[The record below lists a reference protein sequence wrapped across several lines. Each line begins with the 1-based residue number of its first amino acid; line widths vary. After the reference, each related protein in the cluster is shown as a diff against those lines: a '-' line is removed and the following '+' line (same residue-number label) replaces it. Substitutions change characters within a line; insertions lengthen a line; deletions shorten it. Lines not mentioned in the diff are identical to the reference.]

1 MSRFL
6 SVISLLTT
14 LVFATSC
21 RSAEEGK
28 LAEKHVLYLSQ
39 SLLKEAVPGMA
50 RIWGTSI
57 ELDSEVES
65 VKDLWV
71 DYSPGR
77 EVTLKLALD
86 EILHFIKIKHGVPL
100 GWREK
105 DGRITIERQS
115 KQVPPN
121 GP

>member
-1 MSRFL
+1 MSRCL
-6 SVISLLTT
+6 SLISLLTT
-14 LVFATSC
+14 LLFATSC
-21 RSAEEGK
+21 RSAGEGK
-28 LAEKHVLYLSQ
+28 LTEKHALYLNQ
-39 SLLKEAVPGMA
+39 SLLKEVVPGMA

-65 VKDLWV
+65 IKDLWV
-71 DYSPGR
+71 DYSPSR

-100 GWREK
+100 RWREK

-115 KQVPPN
+115 EAVPPN